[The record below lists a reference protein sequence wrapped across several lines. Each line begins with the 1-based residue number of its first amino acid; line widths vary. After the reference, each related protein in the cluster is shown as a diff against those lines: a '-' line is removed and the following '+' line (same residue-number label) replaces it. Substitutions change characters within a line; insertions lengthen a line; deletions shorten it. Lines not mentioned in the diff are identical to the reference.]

1 MRMKVVIADDEE
13 RIRGLVLA
21 TLGSD
26 ERYDV
31 LTAVDGADAVSTC
44 RAERPDLLFLDLLMP
59 KMDGYAVCRELKKS
73 AETRD
78 IKIVMLTAMAQESD
92 RRTAMKLGVDD
103 FVTKPF
109 SPTALAA
116 KLEELLAPEDIS
128 TSTRAPS
135 PRGTWSCATAIRS
148 SAPQGRRRR
157 DPRMRTP
164 ARLTSRTRTRASVCS
179 SRRSARSAAS
189 RARWR
194 RSDPGGPG
202 PRPPV
207 PQAARAT
214 LVCSGSSSSSSLAA
228 SAMGL

>member
-59 KMDGYAVCRELKKS
+59 KMDGYAVCRELKSS

-78 IKIVMLTAMAQESD
+78 IKIVMLTAMTQESN

-116 KLEELLAPEDIS
+116 KLEELLDPERIS
-128 TSTRAPS
+128 
-135 PRGTWSCATAIRS
+135 
-148 SAPQGRRRR
+148 
-157 DPRMRTP
+157 
-164 ARLTSRTRTRASVCS
+164 V
-179 SRRSARSAAS
+179 
-189 RARWR
+189 
-194 RSDPGGPG
+194 
-202 PRPPV
+202 
-207 PQAARAT
+207 ARA
-214 LVCSGSSSSSSLAA
+214 A
-228 SAMGL
+228 